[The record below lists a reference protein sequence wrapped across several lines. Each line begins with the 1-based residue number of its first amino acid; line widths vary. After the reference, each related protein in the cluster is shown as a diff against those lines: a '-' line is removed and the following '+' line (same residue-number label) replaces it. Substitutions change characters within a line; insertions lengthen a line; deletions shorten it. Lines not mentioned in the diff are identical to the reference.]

1 MKMDTKLTLKFDA
14 EIIQW
19 AKEYAQKHGI
29 SLSKMMEQYLRSKK
43 IQEEISEKGIEEF
56 EIDPLVQSLSG
67 IISPKIADNYK
78 DEIADYL
85 IEKYYEK

>member
-1 MKMDTKLTLKFDA
+1 METKLTLKFDA
-14 EIIQW
+14 EIIKW

-29 SLSKMMEQYLRSKK
+29 SLSKMMEQYFRTKK
-43 IQEEISEKGIEEF
+43 MQEEIAQKDMGEF
-56 EIDPLVQSLSG
+56 EIDPFVQSLSG
-67 IISPKIADNYK
+67 IINPKIADNYK